1 MNAVL
6 TACVAVWTSGADAQE
21 GNAAARADVVFDR
34 AVRLTQT
41 GDNERAL
48 AAFQESQA
56 LEPSADTVWNIAMCQ
71 RQLAQRAAAANS
83 FREWVEAVGPDMTEE
98 ERGIVDAMLA
108 ELTPEIGRLV
118 IVGAEDGATIEI
130 DDGNVGTA
138 PPPDWIAVEPGR
150 HQVAA
155 GGAGMAPAR
164 ATVDVAAGEVLR
176 VELSAGDTTVGE
188 GEVVTTGGVLEI
200 PYEDPYEPWFWS
212 MVGIA
217 SASAAAMIATGTLAV
232 LNWNDWYDGG
242 GLDEELRGDGK
253 TYMYVTDAL
262 LGLGLAAVAVGTWL
276 FFELGPPEEEW
287 EEEEVMP
294 SLDLLPSGLVLSW

>member
-1 MNAVL
+1 MWNIGLCHRALGNVAASANAFSL
-6 TACVAVWTSGADAQE
+6 YADMAGAD
-21 GNAAARADVVFDR
+21 
-34 AVRLTQT
+34 LTDEEQW
-41 GDNERAL
+41 
-48 AAFQESQA
+48 QI
-56 LEPSADTVWNIAMCQ
+56 DTVLSE
-71 RQLAQRAAAANS
+71 LAPR
-83 FREWVEAVGPDMTEE
+83 V
-98 ERGIVDAMLA
+98 
-108 ELTPEIGRLV
+108 GRLV
-118 IVGAEDGATIEI
+118 IVGAEDGARIEI
-130 DDGNVGTA
+130 DGTMAATA
-138 PPPDWIAVEPGR
+138 PPPEWIAVEPGR
-150 HQVAA
+150 HEVAA

-176 VELSAGDTTVGE
+176 VELSAGDTTVGA

-287 EEEEVMP
+287 EEEEAMP
-294 SLDLLPSGLVLSW
+294 SLDLLPSGLVLQW